1 MQKHEIIIVP
11 MCYLEHFTV
20 IVGYPN
26 AKRWDYYNSMPGDS
40 RHWEMAEQFWE
51 EPMGWRRRIVENV
64 PLQEN
69 SHDCGFFVMAS
80 VEHVLLNLK
89 FEFTQRDMMY
99 YRCKLVINQYNRQLE
114 LYKKRD
120 QQSG

>member
-1 MQKHEIIIVP
+1 MPFERVDKVRKASYDYSKAFRELTAI
-11 MCYLEHFTV
+11 
-20 IVGYPN
+20 
-26 AKRWDYYNSMPGDS
+26 WDARHKMSLIHWLSDS
-40 RHWEMAEQFWE
+40 FAASKWE

-69 SHDCGFFVMAS
+69 SHDYGVSVMAS